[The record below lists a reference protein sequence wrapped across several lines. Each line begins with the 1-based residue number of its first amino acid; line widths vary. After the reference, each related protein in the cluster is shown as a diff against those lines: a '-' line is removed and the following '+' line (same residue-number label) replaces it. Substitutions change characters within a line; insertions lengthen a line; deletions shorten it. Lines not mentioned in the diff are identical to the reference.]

1 MIMLIYTHLAIT
13 LFFVLLLM
21 PFVEY
26 KIVFLI
32 SALISSI
39 IPDID
44 SKFST
49 LGRKKILRILQF
61 FVKHRG
67 ILHSFSFL
75 FLISLLLILFY
86 PKIAFGFV
94 LGYGLHLFADS
105 FTKNGIKPFYPFKRK
120 IRGIIKTGGKL
131 ETMIFVVFLI
141 ADLFLIIR
149 FFVDIF

>member
-1 MIMLIYTHLAIT
+1 MLIYTHLAIT

-21 PFVEY
+21 PFAEY
-26 KIVFLI
+26 KLVFFM
-32 SALISSI
+32 SALISSF

-49 LGRKKILRILQF
+49 LGKKKILRILQF
-61 FVKHRG
+61 FVRHRG

-75 FLISLLLILFY
+75 LIITLILILFY
-86 PKIAFGFV
+86 PKITFGFV

-120 IRGIIKTGGKL
+120 IRGIIRTGGKL
-131 ETMIFVVFLI
+131 ETMIFIVFLI
-141 ADLFLIIR
+141 ANLFLIIR
-149 FFVDIF
+149 FFVGIF